1 MNEPELLFAGRLF
14 RVVRHGYHTADGAWH
29 ERETILHP
37 GAAVILPMVDAQH
50 VCLVRNYRHAV
61 GKTLIELPAG
71 TLEPG
76 EAPQA
81 TAARELLEETGFR
94 SARWERLAVFY
105 MSPGILH
112 EQMHLFLATEL
123 EPGQAQPGGGE
134 QVEPLI
140 VAWQEAVEMARD
152 GRIEDAKSLVGIL
165 WYQVFRRG
173 GS

>member
-1 MNEPELLFAGRLF
+1 MHDPQLLFTGKLF
-14 RVVRHGYHTADGAWH
+14 RVVRHGYHAAAGTWH

-37 GAAVILPMVDAQH
+37 GAAVVLPFVDADR

-76 EAPQA
+76 EAPEA
-81 TAARELLEETGFR
+81 TAGRELCEETGFR
-94 SARWERLAVFY
+94 SRRLERLAAFY

-123 EPGQAQPGGGE
+123 EPGEARPAGGE

-140 VAWQEAVEMARD
+140 VGWHEALEMARD

-165 WYQVFRRG
+165 WYEVFRRAAG
-173 GS
+173 

>member
-1 MNEPELLFAGRLF
+1 MYQPQLLFSGKLF
-14 RVVRHGYHTADGAWH
+14 RVVRHGYYTADGAWH

-37 GAAVILPMVDAQH
+37 GAAVILPLVDEDR

-71 TLEPG
+71 TLEAG
-76 EAPQA
+76 EAPEA
-81 TAARELLEETGFR
+81 TAARELREETGLLSGR
-94 SARWERLAVFY
+94 LERLAVFY

-123 EPGQAQPGGGE
+123 RPGQAQPAGGE
-134 QVEPLI
+134 QVEPMI
-140 VAWQEAVEMARD
+140 VTWKEALEMARD

-165 WYQVFRRG
+165 WYEVFRRAAP
-173 GS
+173 

>member
-1 MNEPELLFAGRLF
+1 MDQPQVLFAGKLF

-29 ERETILHP
+29 ERETIFHP
-37 GAAVILPMVDAQH
+37 GAAVILPLVDKDR

-76 EAPQA
+76 EAPEA
-81 TAARELLEETGFR
+81 TAARELREETGLLSGR
-94 SARWERLAVFY
+94 LERLAVFY

-112 EQMHLFLATEL
+112 EQMHLFLATDL
-123 EPGQAQPGGGE
+123 RSGQAQPVGGE
-134 QVEPLI
+134 QVEPMI
-140 VAWQEAVEMARD
+140 VTWHEALEMACD

-165 WYQVFRRG
+165 WYQVFRRPAP
-173 GS
+173 